1 MDKYKMLT
9 GYQYDF
15 VKNVDA
21 NLASRMFRFDLL
33 TQAVLSP
40 PPTYLAQI
48 YGLVDSRVTAAMSC
62 CDALAATTLGWGEAA
77 RLFIIVRHINAITL
91 RGWTCELN
99 INGGI
104 LSIGQTNCQVIISHQ
119 EFLQLIA
126 HNLDPSVRYDPF
138 GWQEAY
144 AWTTSALVEMKQMLE
159 IMDRGT
165 LLDTQAEMLAWRD
178 TLACLVRADPLSM
191 GMGEIALITN
201 PTTRKLLIE
210 SSLGELWGAW
220 MNFLIDILS
229 V

>member
-77 RLFIIVRHINAITL
+77 RLFIIVRHINAITAGHANSTSTEVSCPSDKQIVRSL
-91 RGWTCELN
+91 YHIKN
-99 INGGI
+99 
-104 LSIGQTNCQVIISHQ
+104 
-119 EFLQLIA
+119 FF
-126 HNLDPSVRYDPF
+126 NL
-138 GWQEAY
+138 
-144 AWTTSALVEMKQMLE
+144 
-159 IMDRGT
+159 
-165 LLDTQAEMLAWRD
+165 
-178 TLACLVRADPLSM
+178 
-191 GMGEIALITN
+191 
-201 PTTRKLLIE
+201 
-210 SSLGELWGAW
+210 
-220 MNFLIDILS
+220 
-229 V
+229 